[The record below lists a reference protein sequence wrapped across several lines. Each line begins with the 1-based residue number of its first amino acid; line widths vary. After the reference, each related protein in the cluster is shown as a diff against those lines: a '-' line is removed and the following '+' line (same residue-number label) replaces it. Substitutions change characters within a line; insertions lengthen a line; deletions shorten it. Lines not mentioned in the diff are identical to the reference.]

1 MSMIST
7 NPNVPAIFDKLLT
20 DSGHEALLLHA
31 PNGAIHFASPSA
43 NEILGM
49 EIVQGKNILEIIHE
63 DDAVVVSK
71 GFRNAVVRGMPFFP
85 HTVRVGSRHLVVM
98 TMPVKDRTGGVIEL
112 QTTLRDVTEF
122 VVLRDQIQVQEA
134 VAAATCEL
142 AKVGGWRLDVSSNDL
157 YWSDEVRRIHEVPD
171 DFVLTVESAIEF
183 YDKKHRFLIEKSVNE
198 AIERAI
204 GADIE
209 APLTTYTGK
218 HIWVRA
224 SVMPEVVDG
233 VVVRVYGAFQDITE
247 LHQRE
252 EQLRLT
258 VAELTKQ
265 RDQLE
270 EYTYVISHH
279 LRGPVGN
286 IASLLDVLN
295 DGKDGD
301 ESLDTI
307 RHLRESSRMLLDTLE
322 DLTHAIAVR
331 QEEAPNIEVVP
342 IKDVIDSV
350 KHGLSEMILASDAK
364 INVDLSAIE
373 SMNYPREYLE
383 TIVRQLISNAIR
395 FAAPGRPP
403 RIRIKSSV
411 SEEGV
416 ILEFSDNGLGIDLD
430 KYGDKIFRIRTS
442 FHRGTTGR
450 GVGLFLIK
458 TIVESMGGT
467 ITVDSVIDK
476 GTTFRIAFALW
487 SSKVN
492 AV

>member
-1 MSMIST
+1 MISAHLSLPDT
-7 NPNVPAIFDKLLT
+7 FDKLLT

-43 NEILGM
+43 KDVLSSDSL
-49 EIVQGKNILEIIHE
+49 QGKNLIELIHE
-63 DDAVVVSK
+63 DDAAVVID
-71 GFRNAVVRGMPFFP
+71 GFRDAVIRGVPFLP
-85 HTVRVGSRHLVVM
+85 HTVRIGSRHIVVM

-134 VAAATCEL
+134 VSVATSVL
-142 AKVGGWRLDVSSNDL
+142 AKVGGWRLDVASNEL
-157 YWSDEVRRIHEVPD
+157 YWSDEVRRIHEVPE
-171 DFVLTVESAIEF
+171 DFVPSVETAIGFYSKQHRHIIEKAVTDAIESA
-183 YDKKHRFLIEKSVNE
+183 V
-198 AIERAI
+198 AV
-204 GADIE
+204 DIE
-209 APLTTYTGK
+209 SPLITYTGK

-224 SVMPEVVDG
+224 SVTPEVVDG
-233 VVVRVYGAFQDITE
+233 VVVRIYGAFQDITE

-252 EQLRLT
+252 EQLRST
-258 VAELTKQ
+258 VAELTRQ

-286 IASLLDVLN
+286 IVSLLNLLSEDD
-295 DGKDGD
+295 DGKQAP
-301 ESLDTI
+301 DTV
-307 RHLRESSRMLLDTLE
+307 RHLRDSARALLDTLE

-331 QEEAPNIEVVP
+331 QEEVPNVVDLR
-342 IKDVIDSV
+342 ITDVIDSAASS
-350 KHGLSEMILASDAK
+350 LSEMITASGTK
-364 INVDLSAIE
+364 ISVNVSEVPTLS
-373 SMNYPREYLE
+373 YPQEYLE
-383 TIVRQLISNAIR
+383 TIFRQLFSNAIR

-403 RIRIKSSV
+403 RVRIKSM
-411 SEEGV
+411 EIEGV
-416 ILEFSDNGLGIDLD
+416 VAIEFSDNGLGIDLD

-467 ITVDSVIDK
+467 ISVNSVIDK
-476 GTTFRIAFALW
+476 GTTFRIMFALS
-487 SSKVN
+487 SSKASV
-492 AV
+492 